1 MPKRAIKTNHGA
13 RNRKLATVELM
24 PVTQRLIA
32 KPIEQTHKER
42 AALSRDRVKRFAM
55 EKFNY

>member
-1 MPKRAIKTNHGA
+1 MPKRGIKTNQGT
-13 RNRKLATVELM
+13 RNKKLATVELM
-24 PVTQRLIA
+24 PVGRPLVA

-55 EKFNY
+55 QKFNY